1 MKMICSICVV
11 VAFAAVFAA
20 EGGTFV
26 DFSAVGSTC
35 SVSAGRFAKAEDAAR
50 QLVVGEDGLT
60 VLFDTA
66 LEGKANSWATIS
78 VPPSIGGGRDWSP
91 LLVRLVLA
99 GVPTGKALRNIALNL
114 TDVNGETFQYQ
125 PRGFDVDDN
134 DNMSLEYDFAG
145 GHGPG
150 WGGDG
155 NKQIDPPARLS
166 ALNVHFSGEG
176 AGRVTFRRLESV
188 DSTSGEKRTV
198 LSCEAISID
207 TSYPGARPFNG
218 PRALAFEVNPAVSGT
233 AQLTLSSASIGNAS
247 QGRMDSFDGV
257 VSNGVARF
265 NLNLPYDRQ
274 YEFMKLD
281 GGQGATRPT
290 IIRATGEF
298 MQTEAEAMR
307 LDVDTGNPLHLVR
320 DETERPSLVVRNPA
334 EKSVPWQT
342 VFVFSDIFG
351 RQFEIPFSRKV
362 AARSEVRVAVPWPL
376 PAKGFWRVEAKVKGG
391 DGSTARKET
400 RFAFIPRHDVTPRLE
415 KPAFRLGIHWHGWRY
430 PQTIRGLAVD
440 AIVAAGAKLTRTDY
454 GFLMSEVEAK
464 EGVYDWTGGDDI
476 VSRMQRAGLAMD
488 VITGS
493 TPSWSW
499 DEDASW
505 KTSKNQRRIG
515 CRPSRPGVFREYC
528 RALAARYGDKIDYY
542 EIGNEWDI
550 TPTDMLSHEEALRM
564 QREAYEGIHEA
575 FPAACV
581 TPNGWAYAT
590 TTDHIRSNP
599 AHYNIGII
607 EAFADHP
614 ELYDAWALHVHGSFG
629 HYQHRIDDEF
639 LPMRD
644 KTGLKRRPW
653 LSNETALTSA
663 NGCED
668 VVARTVWM
676 KPLFAWSRG
685 ARDYIWYN
693 LRATG
698 WFNGGEPGYGLMTPD
713 FYPRAGYAAFAALTE
728 IFHGLSFDRT
738 IVSEGTRH
746 LFVFRGK
753 VGGEQ
758 AIVLAGWD
766 TAFAGKPDIVRVK
779 TDARRAV
786 VSDIM
791 GNRTDAPLRG
801 GCALSRPNRDIRE
814 VSISLSADPTALI
827 LFGASWAEVSQSLRE
842 GRAPARPL
850 PTGVTGRPPDFV
862 LDKPSNVH
870 DLYAADPSMAHRIW
884 RGPQDLSARVWLGRD
899 GDALVIRAEVRDDVH
914 ATGNKVEAWIGEE
927 EKRELKCLSRN
938 ADVATYEGCFALP
951 LDVFAVDLH
960 VIDDDGAGVDGW
972 LMLYGE
978 NTLQQRWI
986 P

>member
-1 MKMICSICVV
+1 MKTSCSICVV
-11 VAFAAVFAA
+11 VAFAAAFAA

-26 DFSAVGSTC
+26 DFSVPGSRC
-35 SVSAGRFAKAEDAAR
+35 SVSTGRFAKAEDAAR
-50 QLVVGEDGLT
+50 QVAVGEDGMT

-125 PRGFDVDDN
+125 PRGFDVDD
-134 DNMSLEYDFAG
+134 DGNMNLEYDFAG

-155 NKQIDPPARLS
+155 NQQIDPPARLS

-176 AGRVTFRRLESV
+176 TGRVTFRRLESV

-198 LSCEAISID
+198 LSREVISTD

-218 PRALAFEVNPAVSGT
+218 PRSLAFEVRPAVSGK
-233 AQLTLSSASIGNAS
+233 ARLTLSSGSIGNAS
-247 QGRMDSFDGV
+247 QGRMDSFDGT

-281 GGQGATRPT
+281 GWQGAVRPA
-290 IIRATGEF
+290 IVRATGEF

-307 LDVDTGNPLHLVR
+307 LDVDTGNPLHIVR
-320 DETERPSLVVRNPA
+320 DETERPSLVVSNPA
-334 EKSVPWQT
+334 EMAISWQT
-342 VFVFSDIFG
+342 VFVFKDVFG
-351 RQFEIPFSRKV
+351 RKFEIPFSRTV
-362 AARSEVRVAVPWPL
+362 GARTEVHLAVPWPL
-376 PAKGFWRVEAKVKGG
+376 PAKGLWRVEAKVTGG

-430 PQTIRGLAVD
+430 PPKIRSTVVD
-440 AIVAAGAKLTRTDY
+440 ALVASGAKLTRTDY
-454 GFLMSEVEAK
+454 GFLFSEVEAK
-464 EGVYDWTGGDDI
+464 EGVFDWSGGDDI
-476 VSRMQRAGLAMD
+476 VGRMQRAGLAMD

-493 TPSWSW
+493 SPEWAV
-499 DEDASW
+499 DKDASW
-505 KTSKNQRRIG
+505 KTAKALRRPG
-515 CRPSRPGVFREYC
+515 CRPTRPGVFREFC
-528 RALAARYGDKIDYY
+528 RALATRYGDKIDYY

-564 QREAYEGIHEA
+564 QREAYEGIHSA

-590 TTDHIRSNP
+590 TTEHIRSNP
-599 AHYNIGII
+599 AQYNIGII

-614 ELYDAWALHVHGSFG
+614 ELYDAWALHVHGTFV

-639 LPMRD
+639 LPMRA

-653 LSNETALTSA
+653 LSSESALTSA
-663 NGCED
+663 NGFEYD
-668 VVARTVWM
+668 VARTVWM

-685 ARDYIWYN
+685 ARDYVWYN

-713 FYPRAGYAAFAALTE
+713 FHPRAGYAAFAALTE
-728 IFHGLSFDRT
+728 LFHGLAFERT
-738 IVSEGTRH
+738 VISAGTRH
-746 LFVFRGK
+746 LFVFRGA
-753 VGGEQ
+753 VGGES

-766 TAFAGKPDIVRVK
+766 TAFTEKADVVHVN

-786 VSDIM
+786 ASDIM
-791 GNRTDAPLRG
+791 GNRTDSPISDG
-801 GCALSRPNRDIRE
+801 GEAAIALSAN
-814 VSISLSADPTALI
+814 PTAVI
-827 LFGASWAEVSQSLRE
+827 LFGATRADVEASVSRVIGHAGRVTLPE
-842 GRAPARPL
+842 G
-850 PTGVTGRPPDFV
+850 VSGRKPDFA
-862 LDKPSNVH
+862 L
-870 DLYAADPSMAHRIW
+870 AAI
-884 RGPQDLSARVWLGRD
+884 
-899 GDALVIRAEVRDDVH
+899 
-914 ATGNKVEAWIGEE
+914 
-927 EKRELKCLSRN
+927 
-938 ADVATYEGCFALP
+938 ADTTY
-951 LDVFAVDLH
+951 
-960 VIDDDGAGVDGW
+960 
-972 LMLYGE
+972 
-978 NTLQQRWI
+978 
-986 P
+986 